1 VANKRKIYQSLLI
14 VLILLGVSVA
24 PLQARALLGEV
35 TTNQFT
41 QPDVVDTTWEHD
53 QEIPETYELIAENDS
68 YELHANQETLA
79 FKVLD
84 KRSGYIWHSN
94 LDEKQDGDRLNKTWT
109 AYAQSGI
116 SIDYM
121 DEKAQLVRNS
131 ITNAKQ
137 ETRFEKKDQG
147 FEASVQFTDPSIT
160 IVVKVSL
167 EEDGVRVD
175 IPFDLI
181 EQADQGFKLGVLYVY
196 PFFGYTRAADVPGY
210 MLIPDGSGSLI
221 RFSETTKAKNMFYGK
236 YYGSDL
242 GMLTKLAFDPAAR
255 RPFNLSVPVFGM
267 VHGYKQNGII
277 AIVEKGASYGE
288 LQVHPSGVITN
299 FNFINNVFLYNE
311 SYYQATNRSGA
322 GVTTIQQETNR
333 FDVTMHYRFLT
344 ADQADYVGMARSYQ
358 QYLLDR
364 GELSKVQDQQDHIG
378 IKLEFLGGE
387 KEKVLIWNRLIP
399 MTTVEQMQQILGSLQ
414 ISNPEVVYYGWQPLG
429 ASTMSPK
436 TLKIDK
442 GLGSKQELEQL
453 VSDVLAQGGNFYLYL
468 DPQSALIDEKG
479 YSPRFDLAMSISNA
493 NLQGF
498 NRNKVNYYL
507 NINATRSLLAPLRAD
522 VTSDLGAGLA
532 LDSIG
537 FVLYSD
543 FKGDGVFTR
552 EQMIA
557 SYREL
562 LEEDNSK
569 LSFYKPNDYL
579 YPYMGAYYDMPI
591 STSGY
596 IYTSDTVPFLQIVLS
611 GFVPYYGK
619 ALNFSSDQTQDILR
633 HADYGVYPAY
643 FLTQEVTANILN
655 TGSSWIYTSSLG
667 QWQAEVERTYAR
679 LDALLGPVQGESII
693 AREVLAQGV
702 VATTYSNGK
711 QIIVNYSDKTYSNA
725 GVVVESEDAILTE
738 VNP

>member
-1 VANKRKIYQSLLI
+1 MANKRKIYQSLLI

-24 PLQARALLGEV
+24 PLQARAPLGEV

-41 QPDVVDTTWEHD
+41 QPDVVNTTWEHD
-53 QEIPETYELIAENDS
+53 QEIPETYEKVAENAS
-68 YELHANQETLA
+68 YELLANQETLA

-147 FEASVQFTDPSIT
+147 FEASVQFTDPSIK

-175 IPFDLI
+175 IPFDFI

-242 GMLTKLAFDPAAR
+242 GMLTKLAFDPAAKR
-255 RPFNLSVPVFGM
+255 AYNLSVPVFGM
-267 VHGYKQNGII
+267 VHGYKQNGFI

-344 ADQADYVGMARSYQ
+344 AEQADYVGMARSYQ

-364 GELSKVQDQQDHIG
+364 GELSKVQDQQDHIS

-387 KEKVLIWNRLIP
+387 KEKVLVWNRLIP
-399 MTTVEQMQQILGSLQ
+399 MTTVEQMQQILDTLQ
-414 ISNPEVVYYGWQPLG
+414 ISSPEVVYYGWQPLG
-429 ASTMSPK
+429 ASTMPPK
-436 TLKIDK
+436 SLKIDK
-442 GLGSKQELEQL
+442 GLGTKQELEQL

-537 FVLYSD
+537 SVLYSD
-543 FKGDGVFTR
+543 FKGDGVVTR

-679 LDALLGPVQGESII
+679 LDALLGPVQGESIV